1 MRELE
6 ESLAS
11 AEKMKAEVA
20 DKLAEAEKKAKEGG
34 GATLKPGTVAV
45 SKEAAD
51 DAKRELE
58 LLAASKS
65 LSDDRVKELDAKLK
79 EQASEQIDSMS
90 LLVQGD
96 RIISHMDKELRNA
109 EVSISDADESNRTG
123 VMMRVATKLSASDKR
138 DEIMQR
144 AGVASSPAPSGA
156 AGAKSRPAAKA
167 STSRQMAPTSKVERT
182 SVLRCAAPRRVATDH
197 PPSSHPW
204 QHTTQPH
211 FTTCPPTH
219 PKVTEA
225 NQQFASELAEL
236 SGGIGG
242 GMKEL
247 QAKLAMKRTFGQGK
261 SGLHAPQGVSLASAA
276 KNSADGH
283 KLEANAPT
291 GKAPLGST
299 LFVRPQVCGWVG
311 SGSGLG

>member
-1 MRELE
+1 M
-6 ESLAS
+6 
-11 AEKMKAEVA
+11 
-20 DKLAEAEKKAKEGG
+20 
-34 GATLKPGTVAV
+34 

-123 VMMRVATKLSASDKR
+123 FMMRVATKLSASDKR

-144 AGVASSPAPSGA
+144 AGVASSAEPSGA

-167 STSRQMAPTSKVERT
+167 STSSQRAPTSKVE
-182 SVLRCAAPRRVATDH
+182 
-197 PPSSHPW
+197 
-204 QHTTQPH
+204 
-211 FTTCPPTH
+211 
-219 PKVTEA
+219 
-225 NQQFASELAEL
+225 
-236 SGGIGG
+236 
-242 GMKEL
+242 
-247 QAKLAMKRTFGQGK
+247 
-261 SGLHAPQGVSLASAA
+261 
-276 KNSADGH
+276 
-283 KLEANAPT
+283 
-291 GKAPLGST
+291 
-299 LFVRPQVCGWVG
+299 
-311 SGSGLG
+311 